1 MMLGRYPVAEGEI
14 LLSGQKLN
22 TLSIGQRREVGIA
35 YIPQDRFAQGM
46 LPEHSLLENYM
57 LNQTAFPARQDFLI
71 HRRRIVD
78 QVQQC
83 VAEYEIKANSPYQ
96 PMNSLSGGHQQRC
109 MISRELLNKP
119 RLILAHNPTRGLDIR
134 ASRFV
139 HEALHSACARG
150 TGMILFSSEL
160 SELFLLCHR
169 IGVLCG
175 GWLREIR
182 NREHWD
188 MEALGRVMA
197 GAPQ

>member
-1 MMLGRYPVAEGEI
+1 
-14 LLSGQKLN
+14 
-22 TLSIGQRREVGIA
+22 
-35 YIPQDRFAQGM
+35 M
-46 LPEHSLLENYM
+46 LPNIPCWKLHAQSDCISGDRTPHPRELLIRCSN
-57 LNQTAFPARQDFLI
+57 
-71 HRRRIVD
+71 
-78 QVQQC
+78 